1 MNRTRTIL
9 TVVLGAVLIAVL
21 TPLTQFLTIGL
32 INSDLETATP
42 VGWAMGLVV
51 SLVLAVAVVRWIS
64 RRQLVSK
71 SHLVL
76 LYCMLTIAVPMMN
89 IGMVRALFLSI
100 RVVQEH
106 YVNFNNNTYR
116 TAYQAESPEWF
127 PVVPTTEGLAW
138 NKSLRLLRQLE
149 DARAIKQR
157 EDARREVT
165 LAISLDAKRL
175 GRSAGAEAVV
185 PDATETATRD
195 KTKRL
200 GVDEVETILKQA
212 AASPGQ
218 TNLFRETL
226 LALGLMPD
234 LERQLDSSRRKSAE
248 AAERLAQRLSTID
261 EQEVAYLPAVLAKR
275 SRNERVRF
283 DRDLARLTPDERAK
297 LEARVKQIE
306 GSYASLSADVSI
318 LSRTDFVKV
327 RNQRR
332 DQYLAAFASLPEQQ
346 LAAIRASFIYRSS
359 GAERREIYGQD
370 GRNGTPNQNL
380 LGLQSTLWTDQ
391 ESQRAVQGAGMW
403 QKVGAVLR
411 GIPWSVWRA
420 PLLHWAALVGCIFLF
435 LMCLSE
441 WLRRKWVD
449 RENLAFPLVEV
460 VDTVIRHDYELETAA
475 DVTAPERRR
484 FLFNGVFWAGFAVG
498 ALILTVEALA
508 NYGFKTG
515 VSYITFPV
523 SDQFFTSGIFRSISD
538 VFFVLSPIVVGILFL
553 VSLEISFSIWVTY
566 FIYQFVVAVG
576 RQNGDIRDSI
586 YTGYGGGM
594 MFPFQMEQLLGVCLC
609 LALVVLWKTW
619 RTRVRATDAHA
630 LPVESSYI
638 PRRLNTAG
646 LVLLPLVI
654 GLLLWNLGIRNLP
667 LLLFIC
673 VIAVCIAVAVAR
685 VRAETGLPTNHVTYE
700 FAKIP
705 IVFGLTGAIGAR
717 VYTLFISI
725 AFLPVT
731 LLFRLL
737 PQQLENIE
745 LARRNRIRYSTVA
758 AASLVAFA
766 VALVAGI
773 LCFLVM
779 AYYKGET
786 VWAGYEFAAVFGY
799 PLWVSHFLGENGL
812 ESFRQVHWIRVWFIL
827 IGAGVFGTLAL
838 LRSRIARFPIHPFGY
853 VLVLMTCFFKFVVPY
868 NKMPTGTATIEAS
881 WLWGS
886 ALVAWLLKKL
896 IVKYGGMNTYR
907 KAKPIFIGLVVGA
920 VFAVFLWNI
929 ADLGASIWNA
939 NLKDGVEPADFLK
952 PFVNHPA
959 FTPKAY

>member
-1 MNRTRTIL
+1 MNRMRTLL

-51 SLVLAVAVVRWIS
+51 SLALVIAVVRWIS
-64 RRQLVSK
+64 RRQLIGK

-89 IGMVRALFLSI
+89 IGMVRALFQSI
-100 RVVQEH
+100 RIVQEH
-106 YVNFNNNTYR
+106 YVNFGVNTYR
-116 TAYQAESPEWF
+116 TAYQAESPDWF
-127 PVVPTTEGLAW
+127 PVVPTAEGLAW

-149 DARAIKQR
+149 DPRAIKQR
-157 EDARREVT
+157 EAARREVT
-165 LAISLDAKRL
+165 LAIALHAKRL
-175 GRSAGAEAVV
+175 GRGAGPETAPPGAAGAAIREKI
-185 PDATETATRD
+185 R
-195 KTKRL
+195 KL
-200 GVDEVETILKQA
+200 GVDEAETILKQA
-212 AASPGQ
+212 VASAGQ
-218 TNLFRETL
+218 TNLFRESIV
-226 LALGLMPD
+226 ALGLLPD
-234 LERQLDSSRRKSAE
+234 LERQLESSRRMSAE
-248 AAERLAQRLSTID
+248 AAERLAQRLAAID
-261 EQEVAYLPAVLAKR
+261 EQDVAYLPAVLSKR

-283 DRDLARLTPDERAK
+283 DRDLARLTPDERAG
-297 LEARVKQIE
+297 LNARVKRIE
-306 GSYASLSADVSI
+306 GAYASLAADVSV
-318 LSRTDFVKV
+318 LSRIDFVKV

-332 DQYLAAFASLPEQQ
+332 DQHLAAFASLSQQQ

-359 GAERREIYGQD
+359 GAERKEMYGQD

-380 LGLQSTLWTDQ
+380 LGLQSSLWTDQ

-403 QKVGAVLR
+403 KKVGAVLR
-411 GIPWSVWRA
+411 GIPWTVWRA

-475 DVTAPERRR
+475 DVTAPEPRRS
-484 FLFNGVFWAGFAVG
+484 LFSGVFWAGFAVG

-508 NYGFKTG
+508 HYGFRSG
-515 VSYITFPV
+515 VSFLTFPV
-523 SDQFFTSGIFRSISD
+523 SERFFTSGIFRSISN

-566 FIYQFVVAVG
+566 FVYQFVVAIG
-576 RQNGDIRDSI
+576 KQNGEIRDSI

-594 MFPFQMEQLLGVCLC
+594 VFPFQTEQLLGACLC
-609 LALVVLWKTW
+609 LAMVAIWKTW
-619 RTRVRATDAHA
+619 RTRVRAADAAA

-646 LVLLPLVI
+646 LALLPLAI
-654 GLLLWNLGIRNLP
+654 GLLLWNLGIHNIP
-667 LLLFIC
+667 LLVFVCL
-673 VIAVCIAVAVAR
+673 IAICIAVAVAR

-700 FAKIP
+700 FAKLP

-745 LARRNRIRYSTVA
+745 LARRNRIRYGTVA
-758 AASLVAFA
+758 AASLVAFT
-766 VALVAGI
+766 VAIGVGI
-773 LCFLVM
+773 LSFLVLC
-779 AYYKGET
+779 YYKGET
-786 VWAGYEFAAVFGY
+786 VWAGYEFSSVFAY
-799 PLWVSHFLGENGL
+799 PYWVSHFLGEHGL
-812 ESFRQVHWIRVWFIL
+812 ESFRQVHWIRVWFML
-827 IGAGVFGTLAL
+827 IGAGVFGALAL

-853 VLVLMTCFFKFVVPY
+853 MLVMMTFFFKFVVPY
-868 NKMPTGTATIEAS
+868 NKMPSGTAPIEAS

-886 ALVAWLLKKL
+886 ALVAWTLKKL

-920 VFAVFLWNI
+920 VFAVFLWNVT
-929 ADLGASIWNA
+929 DLGASIWNA
-939 NLKDGVEPADFLK
+939 NLQEGVDPSDFLK
-952 PFVNHPA
+952 PFVNYPA